1 MTRPHEDRERHT
13 AVNHKPEGSAV
24 QFAPNAWCAIDVVH
38 AKSGRL
44 DAAVASYE
52 TLIEKAR
59 TSSANAGASVMLH
72 SLDNHRVIVLVTLDG
87 HGSFAHLKSA
97 WDEHHL
103 HAERHDVAE
112 SSTLALYHV
121 VAMLGNVA
129 FDPRAKNVYAVEH
142 VGVDVQK
149 ARALAQTTA
158 EAPGFRGALVFGNDD
173 ANASVLV
180 YQFEHAS
187 EFAVVKTFD

>member
-13 AVNHKPEGSAV
+13 AVDHKSDGPGI

-44 DAAVASYE
+44 DAVVASYE

-59 TSSANAGASVMLH
+59 ASSAKAAASVLLR
-72 SLDNHRVIVLVTLDG
+72 SLDNHRVIVLITLSG
-87 HGSFAHLKSA
+87 HGAFTHLQSA
-97 WDEHHL
+97 WDDHHL
-103 HAERHDVAE
+103 HTERHQVAE
-112 SSTLALYHV
+112 STALALYHV
-121 VAMLGNVA
+121 VATLGNVT
-129 FDPRAKNVYAVEH
+129 FDPKAQNVFAIEH
-142 VGVDVQK
+142 VGVDSQK

-158 EAPGFRGALVFGNDD
+158 GTVGFRGALVFGNDD
-173 ANASVLV
+173 DNTSVLV

-187 EFAVVKTFD
+187 EFAVVKTFG